1 MKELPDIAPAKT
13 RIEEIEKLMNA
24 PDFYGDLRR
33 AGTISAEH
41 SALRETVDL
50 YEKCAGVRKAI
61 ADDQAIVDDPETDD
75 ELRDMARDE
84 LPKLEH
90 DFDEFYGKLMLAMIP
105 PDPTDSRNTIVEI
118 RAGTGGEEAS
128 LFAGDL
134 FRMYTRYAEESGW
147 KWEVLSASPSELGGF
162 KEVSVLITGTNV
174 FKMLKFESGVH
185 RVQRVPAT
193 EAAGR
198 VHTSAAT
205 VAVLPEA
212 EEVDVH
218 IAPEDIELTVC
229 RASGAGGQHVNKT
242 ESAVQII
249 HKPTGIMVYCAD
261 ERSQL
266 RNRAKAMKILL
277 SRVYEKKQEEENLK
291 YAAKRRNQIGS
302 GDRSER
308 IRTYNFPQNRLT
320 DHRIGLSLHGLSE
333 IMDGE
338 IGELLAALQ
347 EADLK
352 EKLSEL
358 GIGGNNGDNATV
370 PATKTTGDE

>member
-1 MKELPDIAPAKT
+1 
-13 RIEEIEKLMNA
+13 MNA
-24 PDFYGDLRR
+24 PDFYDDRRR
-33 AGTISAEH
+33 AAEISAEQ
-41 SALRETVDL
+41 SRLAETVAL
-50 YEKCAGVRKAI
+50 HEKCAGTLRALEENRELV
-61 ADDQAIVDDPETDD
+61 ADAGTDA
-75 ELRDMARDE
+75 ELRALAEEEIPQLEADAE
-84 LPKLEH
+84 KLHE
-90 DFDEFYGKLMLAMIP
+90 KLMLAMIP
-105 PDPTDSRNTIVEI
+105 PEPTDSRNTIVEI
-118 RAGTGGEEAS
+118 RAGTGGDEAS

-134 FRMYTRYAEESGW
+134 FRMYTRYAESCGW
-147 KWEVLSASPSELGGF
+147 KWEILGSAPSEIGGF
-162 KEVSVLITGTNV
+162 KEVSVLITGTDV
-174 FKMLKFESGVH
+174 YKMLKFESGVH

-212 EEVDVH
+212 EEVDVQ

-277 SRVYEKKQEEENLK
+277 SRIYEKKQEEERSK
-291 YAAKRRNQIGS
+291 YAERRKNQIGS

-320 DHRIGLSLHGLSE
+320 DHRIGLTLHGLPQ
-333 IMDGE
+333 IIDGE

-347 EADLK
+347 EADMRA
-352 EKLSEL
+352 KLAEL
-358 GIGGNNGDNATV
+358 GVA
-370 PATKTTGDE
+370 EQS

>member
-1 MKELPDIAPAKT
+1 MFSLPDIAPA
-13 RIEEIEKLMNA
+13 RARLAEIEALMNA
-24 PDFYGDLRR
+24 PDFYDDRRR
-33 AGTISAEH
+33 AAEISAEQ
-41 SALRETVDL
+41 SRLAETVAL
-50 YEKCAGVRKAI
+50 HEKCAGTLRALAENRELV
-61 ADDQAIVDDPETDD
+61 ADAGTDA
-75 ELRDMARDE
+75 ELRALAEEEIPQLEADAE
-84 LPKLEH
+84 KLHE
-90 DFDEFYGKLMLAMIP
+90 KLMLAMIP
-105 PDPTDSRNTIVEI
+105 PEPTDSRNTIVEI
-118 RAGTGGEEAS
+118 RAGTGGDEAS

-134 FRMYTRYAEESGW
+134 FRMYTRYAESCGW
-147 KWEVLSASPSELGGF
+147 KWEILGSAPSEIGGF
-162 KEVSVLITGTNV
+162 KEVSVLITGTDV
-174 FKMLKFESGVH
+174 YKMLKFESGVH

-212 EEVDVH
+212 EEVDVQ

-277 SRVYEKKQEEENLK
+277 SRIYEKKQEEERSK
-291 YAAKRRNQIGS
+291 YAERRKNQIGS

-320 DHRIGLSLHGLSE
+320 DHRIGLTLHGLPQ
-333 IMDGE
+333 IVDGE

-347 EADLK
+347 EADMRA
-352 EKLSEL
+352 KLAEL
-358 GIGGNNGDNATV
+358 GVAEK
-370 PATKTTGDE
+370 A

>member
-1 MKELPDIAPAKT
+1 MKDLPDIQPART
-13 RIEEIEKLMNA
+13 RIAEIEVLMNA
-24 PDFYGDLRR
+24 PDFYSDQRK
-33 AGTISAEH
+33 AGAISAEH
-41 SALRETVDL
+41 SRLCNTVAL
-50 YEKCAGVRKAI
+50 YEKCAATQKALE
-61 ADDQAIVDDPETDD
+61 DNRVMVDDASMDE
-75 ELRDMARDE
+75 ELRELARE
-84 LPKLEH
+84 EIPQLEA
-90 DFDEFYGKLMLAMIP
+90 DVEALYEKLMLAMIP
-105 PDPTDSRNTIVEI
+105 PEPTDSRNTIIEI
-118 RAGTGGEEAS
+118 RAGTGGDEAS

-134 FRMYTRYAEESGW
+134 FRMYTRYAETCGW
-147 KWEVLSASPSELGGF
+147 KWEMLSSAPSEVGGF
-162 KEVSVLITGTNV
+162 KEVSVLITGTDV

-212 EEVDVH
+212 EEVDVQ

-277 SRVYEKKQEEENLK
+277 SRIYEKKQEEENLK
-291 YAAKRRNQIGS
+291 YATQRKNQIGS

-320 DHRIGLSLHGLSE
+320 DHRIGLSLHGLPQ
-333 IMDGE
+333 IIDGD
-338 IGELLAALQ
+338 IAELVNALQ
-347 EADLK
+347 DADMRN
-352 EKLSEL
+352 KLADL
-358 GIGGNNGDNATV
+358 GIGSGANV
-370 PATKTTGDE
+370 PANSTEEDA

>member
-1 MKELPDIAPAKT
+1 MNALPDISPARK
-13 RIEEIEKLMNA
+13 RAEEIEALMSA
-24 PDFYGDLRR
+24 PDFYNDQRK
-33 AGTISAEH
+33 AGEISAEH
-41 SALRETVDL
+41 SRLTATLAL
-50 YEKCAGVRKAI
+50 YEKCAGTLRAIEENRALI
-61 ADDQAIVDDPETDD
+61 ADAETDA
-75 ELRDMARDE
+75 ELKALAEEE
-84 LPKLEH
+84 LPQLEADSEKLYA
-90 DFDEFYGKLMLAMIP
+90 DLMIAMIP
-105 PDPTDSRNTIVEI
+105 PDPTDSRNTIIEI
-118 RAGTGGEEAS
+118 RAGTGGDEAS

-134 FRMYTRYAEESGW
+134 FRMYTRYAETCGW
-147 KWEVLSASPSELGGF
+147 KWEMLSSAPSEVGGF
-162 KEVSVLITGTNV
+162 KEVSVLITGTDV

-212 EEVDVH
+212 EEVDVQ
-218 IAPEDIELTVC
+218 ISPEDIELTVS

-277 SRVYEKKQEEENLK
+277 SRIYEKKQEEERSK
-291 YAAKRRNQIGS
+291 YAAQRKNQIGS

-320 DHRIGLSLHGLSE
+320 DHRIGLSLHGLPQ
-333 IMDGE
+333 IIDGDVA
-338 IGELLAALQ
+338 ELINALQ
-347 EADLK
+347 DADRK
-352 EKLSEL
+352 AKLAEL
-358 GIGGNNGDNATV
+358 GI
-370 PATKTTGDE
+370 

>member
-1 MKELPDIAPAKT
+1 MKALPDISPARK
-13 RIEEIEKLMNA
+13 RAEEIETLMAA
-24 PDFYGDLRR
+24 PDFYNDQRR
-33 AGTISAEH
+33 AGEISAEH
-41 SALRETVDL
+41 SRLTATLAL
-50 YEKCAGVRKAI
+50 YEKCAGTLRAI
-61 ADDQAIVDDPETDD
+61 EENQAMIDDAETDA
-75 ELRDMARDE
+75 ELRALAEEE
-84 LPKLEH
+84 LPQLKADAEKLYA
-90 DFDEFYGKLMLAMIP
+90 DLMIAMIP
-105 PDPTDSRNTIVEI
+105 PDPTDSRNTIIEI
-118 RAGTGGEEAS
+118 RAGTGGDEAS

-134 FRMYTRYAEESGW
+134 FRMYTRYAEACGW
-147 KWEVLSASPSELGGF
+147 KWEMLSSAPSEVGGF
-162 KEVSVLITGTNV
+162 KEVSVLITGTDV

-212 EEVDVH
+212 EEVDVQ
-218 IAPEDIELTVC
+218 ISPEDIELTVS

-277 SRVYEKKQEEENLK
+277 SRIYEKKQEEERSK
-291 YAAKRRNQIGS
+291 YAAQRKNQIGS

-320 DHRIGLSLHGLSE
+320 DHRIGLSLHGLPQ
-333 IMDGE
+333 IIDGDVA
-338 IGELLAALQ
+338 ELINALQ
-347 EADLK
+347 DADRKAKLADL
-352 EKLSEL
+352 
-358 GIGGNNGDNATV
+358 GIRPEG
-370 PATKTTGDE
+370 E

>member
-1 MKELPDIAPAKT
+1 MFSLPDIAPA
-13 RIEEIEKLMNA
+13 RARLAEIEALMNA
-24 PDFYGDLRR
+24 PDFYDDRRR
-33 AGTISAEH
+33 AAEISAEQ
-41 SALRETVDL
+41 SRLAETVAL
-50 YEKCAGVRKAI
+50 HEKCAGTLRALEENRELV
-61 ADDQAIVDDPETDD
+61 ADAGTDA
-75 ELRDMARDE
+75 ELRALAEEEIPQLEADAE
-84 LPKLEH
+84 KLHE
-90 DFDEFYGKLMLAMIP
+90 KLMLAMIP
-105 PDPTDSRNTIVEI
+105 PEPTDSRNTIVEI
-118 RAGTGGEEAS
+118 RAGTGGDEAS

-134 FRMYTRYAEESGW
+134 FRMYTRYAESCGW
-147 KWEVLSASPSELGGF
+147 KWEILGSAPSEIGGF
-162 KEVSVLITGTNV
+162 KEVSVLITGTDV
-174 FKMLKFESGVH
+174 YKMLKFESGVH

-212 EEVDVH
+212 EEVDVQ

-266 RNRAKAMKILL
+266 RNRTKAMKILL
-277 SRVYEKKQEEENLK
+277 SRIYEKKQEEERSK
-291 YAAKRRNQIGS
+291 YAERRKNQIGS

-320 DHRIGLSLHGLSE
+320 DHRIGLTLHGLPQ
-333 IMDGE
+333 IVDGE
-338 IGELLAALQ
+338 IGELLAALR
-347 EADLK
+347 EADMRA
-352 EKLSEL
+352 KLAEL
-358 GIGGNNGDNATV
+358 GVAEK
-370 PATKTTGDE
+370 A

>member
-1 MKELPDIAPAKT
+1 MFSLPDIAPA
-13 RIEEIEKLMNA
+13 RARLAEIEALMNA
-24 PDFYGDLRR
+24 PDFYDDRRR
-33 AGTISAEH
+33 AAEISAEQ
-41 SALRETVDL
+41 SRLAETVAL
-50 YEKCAGVRKAI
+50 HEKCAGTLRALEENRELV
-61 ADDQAIVDDPETDD
+61 ADAGTDA
-75 ELRDMARDE
+75 ELRALAEEEIPQLEADAE
-84 LPKLEH
+84 KLHE
-90 DFDEFYGKLMLAMIP
+90 KLMLAMIP
-105 PDPTDSRNTIVEI
+105 PEPTDSRNTIVEI
-118 RAGTGGEEAS
+118 RAGTGGDEAS

-134 FRMYTRYAEESGW
+134 FRMYTRYAESCGW
-147 KWEVLSASPSELGGF
+147 KWEILGSAPSEIGGF
-162 KEVSVLITGTNV
+162 KEVSVLITGTDV
-174 FKMLKFESGVH
+174 YKMLKFESGVH

-212 EEVDVH
+212 EEVDVQ

-277 SRVYEKKQEEENLK
+277 SRIYEKKQEEERSK
-291 YAAKRRNQIGS
+291 YAERRKNQIGS

-320 DHRIGLSLHGLSE
+320 DHRIGLTLHGLPQ
-333 IMDGE
+333 IVDGE

-347 EADLK
+347 EADMRA
-352 EKLSEL
+352 KLVEL
-358 GIGGNNGDNATV
+358 GVAEK
-370 PATKTTGDE
+370 A